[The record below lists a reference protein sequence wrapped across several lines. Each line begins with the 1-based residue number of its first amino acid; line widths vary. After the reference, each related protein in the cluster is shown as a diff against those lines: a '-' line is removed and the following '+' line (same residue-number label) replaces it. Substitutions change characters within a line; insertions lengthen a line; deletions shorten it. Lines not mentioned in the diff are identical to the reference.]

1 MNITDDPVLNQALE
15 LLKQR
20 EYGFVLITSSNDS
33 PNGSL
38 LSDLDEE
45 VMDRA
50 LLIAVE
56 QRARQAAFRGMS
68 VDNATIH

>member
-1 MNITDDPVLNQALE
+1 MNITDDPVLNQALD

-33 PNGSL
+33 PHGAL
-38 LSDLDEE
+38 LSDLEE
-45 VMDRA
+45 EAMDMA

-56 QRARQAAFRGMS
+56 QRSRQAALLDMPVAS
-68 VDNATIH
+68 KYIH